1 MIVFYYICIFSSSL
15 PLIIQILIKKRKP
28 INCFDRFFFS
38 LILIRFLSDIFG
50 VYFDL
55 YFKNAYPVFHIS
67 VLLETVIYLQLLSIN
82 STKLQ
87 RIFLHLMQIIVFL
100 VSVYLLLNDGFW
112 NSNWISSITS
122 HFIILIFYFI
132 FILKKS
138 KYIHFDQS
146 QFYTTVLFYTIVYI
160 PYLLFSKIIR
170 QNLDLFLFVWPVI
183 LSLILIFNLSFA
195 RISWLIR
202 KN

>member
-1 MIVFYYICIFSSSL
+1 MSSSL
-15 PLIIQILIKKRKP
+15 PLIIQILFKKKKA
-28 INCFDRFFFS
+28 INSFDRFFFS
-38 LILIRFLSDIFG
+38 LVLIRFLSDIFG

-67 VLLETVIYLQLLSIN
+67 VLLETIIYLQLLMIDSLKI
-82 STKLQ
+82 Q
-87 RIFLHLMQIIVFL
+87 RRFLHLMQIVVFL
-100 VSVYLLLNDGFW
+100 VTVYLLLNDGFW
-112 NSNWISSITS
+112 KSNWISSITL

-132 FILKKS
+132 FILKKP
-138 KYIHFDQS
+138 KYIHIIQS
-146 QFYTTVLFYTIVYI
+146 QFYTTVLFYTIVYL

-183 LSLILIFNLSFA
+183 LLLILIFNLSFA